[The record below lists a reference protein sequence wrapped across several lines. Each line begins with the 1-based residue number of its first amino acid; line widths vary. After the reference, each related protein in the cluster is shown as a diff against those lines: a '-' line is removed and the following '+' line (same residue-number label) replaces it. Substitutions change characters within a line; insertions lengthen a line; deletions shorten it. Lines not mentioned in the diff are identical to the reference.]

1 MTLLCE
7 LVQAPWPLLM
17 SLSLSD
23 NHLQREGVS
32 FLITGE
38 GPMMEQMYLKNIDLG
53 EIAVDQVCKARD
65 RPDQDEVWFGD
76 YLTSDQCPVAT
87 S

>member
-1 MTLLCE
+1 
-7 LVQAPWPLLM
+7 
-17 SLSLSD
+17 
-23 NHLQREGVS
+23 
-32 FLITGE
+32 
-38 GPMMEQMYLKNIDLG
+38 MMEQMYLKNIDLG
-53 EIAVDQVCKARD
+53 EIAVDQVCNARD